1 MGRKFLELI
10 VAAVLVAAPAAG
22 AEDVALPPS
31 TFFDEAK
38 ITVNERARADG
49 YLRVR
54 ITPENGASR
63 EATIAVTKRM
73 RENEIAKTLAEALG
87 AVVGAD
93 YEVDRDAGE
102 HVKIRT
108 ANRDVANFALEI
120 AFSAPG
126 FAIILDN

>member
-10 VAAVLVAAPAAG
+10 VAGVLVAAPAVG

-54 ITPENGASR
+54 IMPENGASR

-73 RENEIAKTLAEALG
+73 RENEIAKALAEALG
-87 AVVGAD
+87 AVVGSD

-102 HVKIRT
+102 HVKIRR

>member
-1 MGRKFLELI
+1 MRGRHFGLLA
-10 VAAVLVAAPAAG
+10 AAVLLAAG
-22 AEDVALPPS
+22 FARAQDSALPPS

-54 ITPENGASR
+54 VTPENGAGR

-73 RENEIAKTLAEALG
+73 RENEIAKSLADALG
-87 AVVGAD
+87 AAVGAD
-93 YEVDRDAGE
+93 YEIDRDAGE
-102 HVKIRT
+102 HVKIRRM
-108 ANRDVANFALEI
+108 NRNVAAFMVEI

-126 FAIILDN
+126 FAIILDH